1 MVALLARAP
10 DLAVGELHDA
20 RDERRVLKLLGVVLL
35 VEAAHD
41 GLRQLAR
48 LEAVHD
54 LALGGRRAAL
64 AVDGGELVR
73 VARKVACRRC
83 WRGCPVQRGLIG

>member
-10 DLAVGELHDA
+10 DLAVGELHD
-20 RDERRVLKLLGVVLL
+20 
-35 VEAAHD
+35 
-41 GLRQLAR
+41 LAR

-73 VARKVACRRC
+73 VAGKVACRRC
-83 WRGCPVQRGLIG
+83 WRGCPVQTKRVDWLIAFG

>member
-1 MVALLARAP
+1 M
-10 DLAVGELHDA
+10 LHDA

-48 LEAVHD
+48 LEA
-54 LALGGRRAAL
+54 
-64 AVDGGELVR
+64 
-73 VARKVACRRC
+73 
-83 WRGCPVQRGLIG
+83 

>member
-1 MVALLARAP
+1 MPAMN
-10 DLAVGELHDA
+10 VGFSIF
-20 RDERRVLKLLGVVLL
+20 KLLGVVLL

-83 WRGCPVQRGLIG
+83 AGVVAPFKEG

>member
-1 MVALLARAP
+1 M
-10 DLAVGELHDA
+10 LHDA

-73 VARKVACRRC
+73 VAGKVACRLVVAA
-83 WRGCPVQRGLIG
+83 GVVAPFKQRGLIG

>member
-1 MVALLARAP
+1 M
-10 DLAVGELHDA
+10 LHDA
-20 RDERRVLKLLGVVLL
+20 RDERRVLKILGVVLL

>member
-1 MVALLARAP
+1 MN
-10 DLAVGELHDA
+10 VGFSI
-20 RDERRVLKLLGVVLL
+20 LKLLGVVLL
-35 VEAAHD
+35 VHVEAAHD

-73 VARKVACRRC
+73 VAGKVACRRC
-83 WRGCPVQRGLIG
+83 WRGCPVQTKRVDWLIAFG